1 MWLAG
6 ASILRGWTLAEAGE
20 RAAGGLEI
28 RRGID
33 EWRATGAEYMVPY
46 FLALSSRVEL
56 GAGRPEAALKLLEE
70 ARARVER
77 TGERWFSAEI
87 LRLEGEANL
96 ALGRDRLA
104 RAKACFARALETAA
118 GQGARL
124 WELRA
129 ALSLARVEADDA
141 GLRGRLG
148 RLCATFGDDSGPL
161 PELEAAR
168 ALAPTAGLV
177 TQVS

>member
-1 MWLAG
+1 
-6 ASILRGWTLAEAGE
+6 
-20 RAAGGLEI
+20 
-28 RRGID
+28 
-33 EWRATGAEYMVPY
+33 MVPY

-77 TGERWFSAEI
+77 SGERSFSAEI

-177 TQVS
+177 TQAS

>member
-1 MWLAG
+1 
-6 ASILRGWTLAEAGE
+6 
-20 RAAGGLEI
+20 
-28 RRGID
+28 
-33 EWRATGAEYMVPY
+33 
-46 FLALSSRVEL
+46 
-56 GAGRPEAALKLLEE
+56 LLEE
-70 ARARVER
+70 AWARVER
-77 TGERWFSAEI
+77 TGERWFAAEI

-141 GLRGRLG
+141 GLRGRLR
-148 RLCATFGDDSGPL
+148 RLCATFGDGSGPL

-168 ALAPTAGLV
+168 ALAPDPGLV
-177 TQVS
+177 TRAS